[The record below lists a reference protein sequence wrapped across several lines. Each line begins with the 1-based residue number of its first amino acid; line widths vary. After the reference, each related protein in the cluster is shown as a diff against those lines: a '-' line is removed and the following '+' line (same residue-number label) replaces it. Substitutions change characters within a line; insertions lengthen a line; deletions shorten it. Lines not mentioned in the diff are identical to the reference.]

1 MELQIKQNSGPEDER
16 YIRTVVTS
24 NGINMVVTGLHSLFD
39 LIHDATTIEVDV
51 TFKRVAGGMN
61 EFEVTLW
68 SPIHNRCKSF
78 FSVLLCLVFRT
89 DFDILGSSGY
99 CGSRLL

>member
-1 MELQIKQNSGPEDER
+1 MEWQIKQNSGPEDER

-24 NGINMVVTGLHSLFD
+24 NGVNMVVTGLRSLFD

-78 FSVLLCLVFRT
+78 CSFLCLVFMT
-89 DFDILGSSGY
+89 DFDIRGSSGY
-99 CGSRLL
+99 CGPHLL